1 MAEEE
6 LQKALQ
12 VQEEAQM
19 AESIAATAL
28 EALGRRRTGKD
39 AQRAIQARVEAFMNS
54 ERTELDARVEF
65 NRWLYRES
73 LVIVFDFDRDQIEV
87 GTGEPSS
94 DGRLSELDQRL
105 DDLAGLGASGSQIKE
120 FREQIRASSAS

>member
-19 AESIAATAL
+19 AESSAATAL